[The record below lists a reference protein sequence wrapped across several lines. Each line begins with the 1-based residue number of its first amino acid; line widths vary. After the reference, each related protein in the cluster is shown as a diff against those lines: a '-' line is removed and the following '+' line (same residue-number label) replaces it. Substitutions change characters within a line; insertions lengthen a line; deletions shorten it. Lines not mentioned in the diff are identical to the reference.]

1 MLVEFGGDPVEFGA
15 DRVRVAGAGV
25 VQYGLEPAPVLGDGG
40 VLAAQPADD
49 RGEAGELGLQAG
61 EGASFLVVVVL
72 AEDAADG
79 DAVFAQLPGRVG
91 GGAGP
96 AAQSGGV
103 DAAAGLR
110 RQEDQGAAELASF
123 DLAPRHLSLPAY
135 LLFDGPMTV
144 NALAR
149 RLEVAPATVSLMVG
163 DLSRQGILE
172 RREDPADRRRTI
184 VSVAAGHL
192 PAINGRLGRG
202 AGAWRTALEPLTPAQ
217 RKMFIDTLL
226 AYERAV
232 TAARGG

>member
-1 MLVEFGGDPVEFGA
+1 VLVEFGGDPVEFGA

-103 DAAAGLR
+103 DAAVVSAAKKIKVPRSWRPSTSR
-110 RQEDQGAAELASF
+110 RGTCRCRPTCCS
-123 DLAPRHLSLPAY
+123 
-135 LLFDGPMTV
+135 T
-144 NALAR
+144 
-149 RLEVAPATVSLMVG
+149 
-163 DLSRQGILE
+163 
-172 RREDPADRRRTI
+172 
-184 VSVAAGHL
+184 
-192 PAINGRLGRG
+192 GR
-202 AGAWRTALEPLTPAQ
+202 
-217 RKMFIDTLL
+217 
-226 AYERAV
+226 
-232 TAARGG
+232 